1 MKIMKTYSPL
11 TRLLSLVLS
20 LLIMFYVAPITV
32 SANED
37 DDLIAGPNESGVA
50 EDLPADEVSSADNQ
64 IGEPYEVVSLREEN
78 VKHFKLPDGSYVAA
92 QYDYPVHFLDEY
104 GDYVDIDNR
113 LSDSGSE
120 FSTENARVKFIKKIT
135 GNGNIFTLHENNT
148 KISMGLVGAEK
159 KTAGVVT
166 SGENSDDYIED
177 ALGKLTNLENISSTI
192 RYSDILDG
200 VDIEYIVHSLN
211 IKENIIVKERKD
223 SYYFTFTVG
232 LNNLAATLSDDGN
245 VYISNEDGEIKYVI
259 PAPIVYD
266 SENNYAPSEVAEYT
280 LTETGNGKYELI
292 VTVSAEWMNDEA
304 RAFPVTIDPPIEGV
318 QGNLVDLYVDSTS
331 PNSSFSGE
339 NYLEVSG
346 TEISYLKFN
355 DSYFRSIPQ
364 GATIMMAELSIIGSS
379 EIATGAKVGIYPV
392 LSSWNSALTY
402 NKTLSPINQGM
413 IGSNAID
420 YEILDVGDK
429 RRSFDIT
436 ELYEGWVNG
445 EVNYGVALKL
455 LNNSSGERAY
465 FFSYEYYTDDYDDNF
480 YEPVLLVTYIYN
492 DGLESYFPTS
502 THSAGV
508 GGAGSINLATGR
520 LTLAIPTLTA
530 TDNLFGFTPTLVYNS
545 SIAGKPLTNANVI
558 SPFSTSYLPYGFK
571 LNLQEFIQR
580 KSYIDGEGAIKTY
593 YALYDAD
600 GTTHTLYSIG
610 GVIRDDSGLGLTL
623 TTDGGSLV
631 ITDKSHTKKT
641 YTSYNSSNWYLTSVT
656 DKFGNQLIFKFDS
669 NKRPTAVSV
678 KPYGLSEI
686 TMMNFVYN
694 GDILCAVYNDTS
706 KDAVILRYSATPNGA
721 AVVTGEK
728 YLCGVEYYYG
738 DSYSGEQDVWERYC
752 DSDSD
757 RYEHIYASASYTYN
771 SSGYITKITDNTTNK
786 SIEYTISGGKITTV
800 SEKAGGALGQKMS
813 FEYHK
818 GFTFV
823 KTSGNDENLGT
834 DDDITT
840 QYVLDRLG
848 RAVAVNSYDV
858 VGGTIYRSS
867 IGVYGEFTAVAKNS
881 LVETANIPTVGGYI
895 EDFDAYTAT
904 LNGSIGQTGTY
915 THVFYDK
922 TRASDAGISYG
933 EGNKFRI
940 SGLAKA
946 TSVIQNEF
954 ADFSLK
960 VKITYTHGVE
970 RIFSFSFADAEDV
983 WQMASGNIDCNLD
996 DGTAISRIIS
1006 KIEIIC
1012 SYNGQLKS
1020 SDGEMPEA
1028 HFDKI
1033 SFVESSDVDTTRYT
1047 YDANGNLAI
1056 KTSGTYAEYYEYDT
1070 NGNVTRIANNR
1081 GEMHEYHYN
1090 AYNALSNEKYYSF
1103 HRVGSFPGNLL
1114 YVYPYDMEL
1123 IENPGKAA
1131 TQEFQDG
1138 IDDQLLKTTINRTYY
1153 YYNSYGLLTSTN
1165 TSKGD
1170 GTTAGGTISS
1180 SYTYN
1185 VSSGSKI
1192 FGALLTETDSRGYVT
1207 KYFYDANNGNLLAE
1221 IDVSTG
1227 SGYVYT
1233 YDEIGRLEK
1242 VTPASGNATSYSGVT
1257 NAEEVE
1263 YTYDDALRLSTITTD
1278 STVYTFTYDG
1288 FGNSTSVSAGNNT
1301 LATYEYYPNNGKLK
1315 KINYGNGFSEEYVY
1329 GNLEKAT
1336 EVWYNYSNGTRT
1348 KAYSYE
1354 YDSNSGSLEKFTDH
1368 INGKVTTYNYDLN
1381 GRFVS
1386 YTETKSSNS
1395 SYKNQYSVDYDD
1407 HGRVIYAANI
1417 IDYLV
1422 SSTSYNAFVQTR
1434 YQYNNNGT
1442 LEYEDTSFTGGGSI
1456 KSNYSYDE
1464 LLRPTSISS
1473 VAGSF
1478 NHTVNYTYYSNSTK
1492 TENLISTYKSTV
1504 NGVATTFGYTYDS
1517 KGNITKITNSGDDDI
1532 TYTYDDLGQL
1542 ISEVKGNTTLTYTYD
1557 NAGNITAITSTTEQS
1572 GGGIPDPG
1580 FKPIIK
1586 AIINPSVVTTTNTL
1600 GYSNSQWGD
1609 LLTSYNGTA
1618 ITYDG
1623 IGNPLSYYN
1632 GTPYTFTWE
1641 GRRLVGAVKGAKTMS
1656 FAYNDEGIRTSKTV
1670 NGVTTTYYVNGGRI
1684 VAESNNL
1691 RTMVYIYD
1699 ASGSPIGMMYRTTS
1713 YADNTFDVFW
1723 YEKNLQGDIIGVC
1736 NSEGDTL
1743 VSYNYSDAW
1752 GNHTVS
1758 YASVDGITGAHYNP
1772 FRYRG
1777 YYYDTDLGM
1786 YYLQSRYYDAK
1797 ICRFIS
1803 ADSYT
1808 STGQGIL
1815 GNNMFAYCNNDPVN
1829 NVDIT
1834 GEISIGII
1842 IVIIVSVVLLSS
1854 CSMSSEAEARANEK
1868 YNAST
1873 ININGNNPNGII
1885 DVTISAD
1892 SIKILDSWKISNRY
1906 EKRAILNTIINSEEY
1921 TSDYKD
1927 IKAMEIEWSGHNLS
1941 YKITRWDVMN
1951 NLVSKI
1957 LGKEDANGS
1966 AKDVD
1971 INEEDPLYVLYEI
1984 VTLGGL
1990 LSW

>member
-50 EDLPADEVSSADNQ
+50 EGLSADEVSSADNQ

-78 VKHFKLPDGSYVAA
+78 AKHFKLPDGSYVAA

-223 SYYFTFTVG
+223 SYSYTFTVG

-266 SENNYAPSEVAEYT
+266 SEKNYAPSEVAEYT
-280 LTETGNGKYELI
+280 LTDTGNGKYELI

-304 RAFPVTIDPPIEGV
+304 RAFPVTIDPPIEAARGSV
-318 QGNLVDLYVDSTS
+318 IDLYIDKNAPT
-331 PNSSFSGE
+331 NTGTTFGD
-339 NYLEVSG
+339 YLEVSA
-346 TEISYLKFN
+346 TKTSYIKFP
-355 DSYFRSIPQ
+355 DSVLSSIPQ
-364 GATIMMAELSIIGSS
+364 GATVMQANLNIIGRSMSS
-379 EIATGAKVGIYPV
+379 VPIVGVYPV
-392 LSSWNSALTY
+392 ITSWNGLLTY
-402 NKTLSPINQGM
+402 NKTLSPSYEGK
-413 IGSNAID
+413 IGDNPLD
-420 YEILDVGDK
+420 YTIVDENDV
-429 RRSFDIT
+429 RYNFDIT
-436 ELYEGWVNG
+436 EVYEGWVNG
-445 EVNYGVALKL
+445 ESNYGIALKL
-455 LNNSSGERAY
+455 IDESTLARAR
-465 FFSYEYYTDDYDDNF
+465 FTSYDYSPGTTGDNF

-580 KSYIDGEGAIKTY
+580 KSYIDGEGVTQTY

-610 GVIRDDSGLGLTL
+610 GVVRDDSGLGLTL

-641 YTSYNSSNWYLTSVT
+641 YTSYDSSNWYLTSVT

-694 GDILCAVYNDTS
+694 GNILCAVYNDTS

-786 SIEYTISGGKITTV
+786 SIEYGISGGKITTI
-800 SEKAGGALGQKMS
+800 SEKAGGAFGQKMS

-904 LNGSIGQTGTY
+904 LNGYVGQTGTY

-1012 SYNGQLKS
+1012 SYNGQLNTP
-1020 SDGEMPEA
+1020 DGVAPTA
-1028 HFDKI
+1028 NFDKI
-1033 SFVESSDVDTTRYT
+1033 SFFETTDIDTTRYV

-1056 KTSGTYAEYYEYDT
+1056 MYNGAYAEYYEYDI

-1114 YVYPYDMEL
+1114 YVYPYDTEL

-1138 IDDQLLKTTINRTYY
+1138 IDAQLLKTTINRTYY

-1192 FGALLTETDSRGYVT
+1192 FGAMLTETDSRGYVT

-1242 VTPASGNATSYSGVT
+1242 VTPASGNATSYSGVA

-1301 LATYEYYPNNGKLK
+1301 LATYEYNQNNGKLN

-1329 GNLEKAT
+1329 GNLEKV
-1336 EVWYNYSNGTRT
+1336 ESVWYNYSNGTRT

-1354 YDSNSGSLEKFTDH
+1354 YSDSGSLEKFTDH

-1386 YTETKSSNS
+1386 YTETKSSDS

-1407 HGRVIYAANI
+1407 HGRVSHATNI

-1422 SSTSYNAFVQTR
+1422 SSTVYNASASTY
-1434 YQYNNNGT
+1434 YQYNSDGT
-1442 LEYEDTSFTGGGSI
+1442 LEYENTSLPGSGSI
-1456 KSNYSYDE
+1456 KSEYEYDE
-1464 LLRPTSISS
+1464 LLRVTGVSRT
-1473 VAGSF
+1473 AGSF
-1478 NHTVNYTYYSNSTK
+1478 DHDISYTYYSQSST
-1492 TENLISTYKSTV
+1492 TANLISTYKSTV
-1504 NGVATTFGYTYDS
+1504 NGIATTFGYTYDS
-1517 KGNITKITNSGDDDI
+1517 KGNITKITNSRDDDI

-1557 NAGNITAITSTTEQS
+1557 NAGNITSITSTTEQS
-1572 GGGIPDPG
+1572 SGGIPDPG

-1586 AIINPSVVTTTNTL
+1586 AVINPSVVTTTNTL

-1632 GTPYTFTWE
+1632 GTSYTFTWE
-1641 GRRLVGAVKGAKTMS
+1641 GRRLVGAVKGAMTMS

-1699 ASGSPIGMMYRTTS
+1699 ASGSPIGMMYRTPS
-1713 YADNTFDVFW
+1713 YTANTFDVFW

-1752 GNHTVS
+1752 GNYTVS
-1758 YASVDGITGAHYNP
+1758 YANDGGSTGAQYNP

-1803 ADSYT
+1803 ADSYI
-1808 STGQGIL
+1808 STGQGMISF
-1815 GNNMFAYCNNDPVN
+1815 NMFAYCNNNPVN
-1829 NVDIT
+1829 YYDPCGDNFI
-1834 GEISIGII
+1834 EWINRII
-1842 IVIIVSVVLLSS
+1842 
-1854 CSMSSEAEARANEK
+1854 EK
-1868 YNAST
+1868 IKSFIEKAANASPEEIREDMGGSPADKKTLESAGST
-1873 ININGNNPNGII
+1873 ITNPGSFSHSIYYYNEGGGNHMRQ
-1885 DVTISAD
+1885 SM
-1892 SIKILDSWKISNRY
+1892 Y
-1906 EKRAILNTIINSEEY
+1906 E
-1921 TSDYKD
+1921 DFH
-1927 IKAMEIEWSGHNLS
+1927 GV
-1941 YKITRWDVMN
+1941 ITWFD
-1951 NLVSKI
+1951 
-1957 LGKEDANGS
+1957 
-1966 AKDVD
+1966 
-1971 INEEDPLYVLYEI
+1971 
-1984 VTLGGL
+1984 
-1990 LSW
+1990 